1 MLHDQNETQKRV
13 NRDSEEKK
21 YKLQFYATIVYKEED
36 FLVCIWGSRQN
47 ECFFKAIAFS
57 IKAQEIDNAALQ

>member
-1 MLHDQNETQKRV
+1 MLNDPNETQQRD

-36 FLVCIWGSRQN
+36 FLLSIWGSR
-47 ECFFKAIAFS
+47 
-57 IKAQEIDNAALQ
+57 

>member
-21 YKLQFYATIVYKEED
+21 YKLQFYATIVYKKED
-36 FLVCIWGSRQN
+36 FLLHVSGDLDRMNVSL
-47 ECFFKAIAFS
+47 KP
-57 IKAQEIDNAALQ
+57 LHLV